1 MSRFYDSEV
10 LNKAQSVTKL
20 CLIKNLRELYSNRA
34 EYVLILKTDKLT
46 LYIKTDKLRIMVPT
60 NWRDLHRQSV
70 GYYAD
75 KLTVLHALI
84 YIKIIQ

>member
-1 MSRFYDSEV
+1 MY
-10 LNKAQSVTKL
+10 AYA
-20 CLIKNLRELYSNRA
+20 KNRQIDALY
-34 EYVLILKTDKLT
+34 
-46 LYIKTDKLRIMVPT
+46 KTDKLRIMVPT

-75 KLTVLHALI
+75 KLTVLRALI

>member
-20 CLIKNLRELYSNRA
+20 CLIKNLRELYSNNA

-46 LYIKTDKLRIMVPT
+46 LYIKPDKLRIMVPT

-75 KLTVLHALI
+75 KLTVLRALI

>member
-20 CLIKNLRELYSNRA
+20 CLIKNLLELYSNKA
-34 EYVLILKTDKLT
+34 ECRLMLKPDKLT
-46 LYIKTDKLRIMVPT
+46 LYVKTDKLRIMVPT
-60 NWRDLHRQSV
+60 NWRNLHRQSV

-75 KLTVLHALI
+75 KMTFLRALI